1 MLSALTAPFVRYARW
16 LHTRWPS
23 GTVESLPEIRADGGT
38 AVPGLYIVGDLTG
51 IPLLKF
57 ALDTGA
63 RAVRTIL
70 AGPGFAR
77 ELAEKAEGV
86 CDLGIVGA
94 GGAGMAAAVEA
105 GRAGLDL
112 IVFEA
117 KRRFQT
123 VADFPNGKPIY
134 TYPRDMTPAGELQ
147 VKADLKEDLYD
158 ELLAQTGAVK
168 VSEGSVASVGRAGG
182 LLEVRLADGAVGRA
196 LRVVVAIGRSG
207 NYLELGG
214 SREDLDKVH
223 NRLDDPEDFQSPR
236 ALVVRR

>member
-77 ELAEKAEGV
+77 ERAGKAEGV
-86 CDLGIVGA
+86 RDLVIVGA
-94 GGAGMAAAVEA
+94 GVARMAAAVEA
-105 GRAGLDL
+105 GRAGPALTCL
-112 IVFEA
+112 EA
-117 KRRFQT
+117 TRR
-123 VADFPNGKPIY
+123 VPNG
-134 TYPRDMTPAGELQ
+134 PALPTRH
-147 VKADLKEDLYD
+147 AHI
-158 ELLAQTGAVK
+158 
-168 VSEGSVASVGRAGG
+168 R
-182 LLEVRLADGAVGRA
+182 
-196 LRVVVAIGRSG
+196 
-207 NYLELGG
+207 
-214 SREDLDKVH
+214 
-223 NRLDDPEDFQSPR
+223 P
-236 ALVVRR
+236 